1 METTH
6 ATAYHVSQP
15 SQPATVAEMSVKDWM
30 ITLFI
35 MFIPLVNV
43 IMLFV
48 WAFGGDGRTPSRAN
62 WAKAG
67 LIWMA
72 IFVAV
77 YMLIAVIFGAAILS
91 AAGNM

>member
-6 ATAYHVSQP
+6 ATAYQSSP
-15 SQPATVAEMSVKDWM
+15 ASQPAQRAEVSVKDWM

-35 MFIPLVNV
+35 MFIPLINI

-48 WAFGGDGRTPSRAN
+48 WAFGGDKETPSKAN
-62 WAKAG
+62 WAKAS

-72 IFVAV
+72 IFALF
-77 YMLIAVIFGAAILS
+77 YLLIVIIFGAAFLS
-91 AAGNM
+91 AANNM

>member
-1 METTH
+1 METTQ
-6 ATAYHVSQP
+6 ATAYQASSSTQ
-15 SQPATVAEMSVKDWM
+15 SATAAEMSVKDWV

-35 MFIPLVNV
+35 MFIPLVNI

-48 WAFGGDGRTPSRAN
+48 WAFGGDGRTPTKAN
-62 WAKAG
+62 WAKAS

-72 IFVAV
+72 VAV
-77 YMLIAVIFGAAILS
+77 ALYIFIMIAFGAALLS